1 VYRKKRELQWKL
13 KNEKELKQQTNI
25 VIDYLDYNQ
34 WDNYLKNYLRMSRIG
49 FQNLHELVHPFL
61 VRNETYAKNSSGSL
75 ISTVKVSTEENSD
88 SDTQNQ
94 TFYTKI
100 WIHAKSCEFESEITV
115 FFTDTEY
122 NCKTRLTRIYD
133 SK

>member
-1 VYRKKRELQWKL
+1 MIHSNIFIKVILAVYRKKRKLQWKQA
-13 KNEKELKQQTNI
+13 EKRKRMKAANI

-75 ISTVKVSTEENSD
+75 ISTV
-88 SDTQNQ
+88 
-94 TFYTKI
+94 
-100 WIHAKSCEFESEITV
+100 
-115 FFTDTEY
+115 
-122 NCKTRLTRIYD
+122 
-133 SK
+133 